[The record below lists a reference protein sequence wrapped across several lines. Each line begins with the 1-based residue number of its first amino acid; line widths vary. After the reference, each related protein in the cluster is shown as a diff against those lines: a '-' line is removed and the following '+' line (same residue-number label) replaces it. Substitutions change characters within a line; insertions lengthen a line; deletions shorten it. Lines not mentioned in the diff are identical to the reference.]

1 MGFNDD
7 PTDVISPQIMIAT
20 TIIPK
25 VMSSLSIIGSLL
37 MIHDIYNKHKRQKV
51 NCNNNNNTGSG
62 RKLTDHHLPM
72 TAKCVVNMCITDIGS
87 SFWSHLLGTWMMPT
101 YITTWPYT
109 VGNDATCSTQAVFMT
124 IFVYASALED
134 DTF

>member
-37 MIHDIYNKHKRQKV
+37 MIHGIYNKHRRQRLNV
-51 NCNNNNNTGSG
+51 NNNTGSG

-87 SFWSHLLGTWMMPT
+87 SFWSHLLGTWMSLHTLQHGPT
-101 YITTWPYT
+101 QSETM
-109 VGNDATCSTQAVFMT
+109 QHAVHKQ
-124 IFVYASALED
+124 SL
-134 DTF
+134 